1 LSDFPDQS
9 AKNGL
14 KELPVTPRLQEP
26 LTLRGLTLANR
37 SVIAPMCMYSATDGL
52 ANDFHLVHLGRFALG
67 GAGLVI
73 VEATAVQ
80 PQGRITHGDLGL
92 WHEGQVEPL
101 ARIAAFLKQQGSAA
115 GIQLAHAGRKASMQ
129 RPWHGNGPMNANDAT
144 RGEHTWSVVAPSAM
158 AVEPG
163 WLMPKE
169 MTPDDIAVL
178 KRDFRLAAERAL
190 RAGFEV
196 VELHCAHGYLLH
208 SFLSPLTNQRHD
220 GYGGD
225 RAGRMRLPLEVAAI
239 LREVWPQVL
248 PVFVRVSAVDAVEN
262 GWSIADTVAFA
273 TELKRIG
280 IDVIDC
286 SSGGITTSPT
296 ASAVPRE
303 YGFQLPYSQAV
314 REGAAIATMAVGL
327 IVDAQQAERAL
338 QEGQADL
345 VAIARQALED
355 PNWPVK
361 ALGALRTDQPVQER
375 YAHWPN
381 PYGWWLARRAKLI
394 DRLGPWQG

>member
-1 LSDFPDQS
+1 MVS
-9 AKNGL
+9 ARS
-14 KELPVTPRLQEP
+14 LPIEPAVTTPHLLQP
-26 LTLRGLTLANR
+26 LTLRGLTLPNR
-37 SVIAPMCMYSATDGL
+37 TVIAPMCTYSATDGM
-52 ANDFHLVHLGRFALG
+52 ASDFHLVHLGRFALG

-80 PQGRITHGDLGL
+80 PQGRISHGDLGL

-101 ARIAAFLKQQGSAA
+101 ARIAAFLKQHGAAA

-129 RPWHGNGPMNANDAT
+129 RPWHGNGPMNESDAA
-144 RGEHTWSVVAPSAM
+144 RGEHAWSVVAPSAI

-163 WLMPKE
+163 WLLPRE
-169 MTPDDIAVL
+169 MSQADIDVL

-196 VELHCAHGYLLH
+196 LELHCAHGYLMH
-208 SFLSPLTNQRHD
+208 SFLSPITNQRHD
-220 GYGGD
+220 AYGGD

-248 PVFVRVSAVDAVEN
+248 PMFVRISSVDAVEN
-262 GWSIADTVAFA
+262 GWSIDDSIAFA
-273 TELKRIG
+273 KELKKIG
-280 IDVIDC
+280 VDVVDC

-296 ASAVPRE
+296 ASAVPRD

-314 REGAAIATMAVGL
+314 REGAEIATMAVGL
-327 IVDAQQAERAL
+327 IVDAQQAEQVL
-338 QEGQADL
+338 QDKQADL

-361 ALGALRTDQPVQER
+361 ALTTLRAGEPVAER
-375 YAHWPN
+375 FSHWLN
-381 PYGWWLARRAKLI
+381 PYCWWLSRRAKLI
-394 DRLGPWQG
+394 DKLGPWQR

>member
-1 LSDFPDQS
+1 MS
-9 AKNGL
+9 
-14 KELPVTPRLQEP
+14 RLQQAFTLRS
-26 LTLRGLTLANR
+26 LTLRNR
-37 SVIAPMCMYSATDGL
+37 IVIAPMCTYSATDGM
-52 ANDFHLVHLGRFALG
+52 ASDFHLVHLGRYALG

-73 VEATAVQ
+73 AEATAVQ

-92 WHEGQVEPL
+92 WHDGQVEPL
-101 ARIAAFLKQQGSAA
+101 ARIAAFLKQQGAAA

-129 RPWHGNGPMNANDAT
+129 RPWHGNGPMNDHDAA
-144 RGEHTWSVVAPSAM
+144 RGEHAWEVIAPSAL

-163 WLMPKE
+163 WLTPRE
-169 MTPDDIAVL
+169 MSPGDIEVL

-196 VELHCAHGYLLH
+196 LELHCAHGYLLH
-208 SFLSPLTNQRHD
+208 SFLSPLTNLRHD

-225 RAGRMRLPLEVAAI
+225 RAGRMRLPLEVAAL
-239 LREVWPQVL
+239 LRELWPQVL
-248 PVFVRVSAVDAVEN
+248 PMFVRVSAVDAAEN
-262 GWSIADTVAFA
+262 GWSIDDTIAFA
-273 TELKRIG
+273 RELKALG
-280 IDVIDC
+280 IDVVDC

-303 YGFQLPYSQAV
+303 YGFQLPYAQAV
-314 REGAAIATMAVGL
+314 REGAGIATMAVGL
-327 IVDAQQAERAL
+327 IVDAQQAEAVLADGR
-338 QEGQADL
+338 ADL

-361 ALGALRTDQPVQER
+361 ALTALDAGRPAAER
-375 YAHWPN
+375 YGHWLD

-394 DRLGPWQG
+394 DRLGPWKR

>member
-1 LSDFPDQS
+1 M
-9 AKNGL
+9 
-14 KELPVTPRLQEP
+14 TPRLQEP

-37 SVIAPMCMYSATDGL
+37 SVIAPMCTYSATDGL
-52 ANDFHLVHLGRFALG
+52 ANEFHLVHLGRFALG

-129 RPWHGNGPMNANDAT
+129 RPWHGNGPMNASDAA
-144 RGEHTWSVVAPSAM
+144 RGEHPWAVLAPTAV

-169 MTPDDIAVL
+169 MTLDDIAVL

-196 VELHCAHGYLLH
+196 LELHCAHGYLLH
-208 SFLSPLTNQRHD
+208 SFLSPITNQRHD

-225 RAGRMRLPLEVAAI
+225 RAGRMRLPLEVAAL

-248 PVFVRVSAVDAVEN
+248 PVFVRVSSVDAVEN

-273 TELKRIG
+273 SELKRIG

-314 REGAAIATMAVGL
+314 REGAGIPTMAVGL
-327 IVDAQQAERAL
+327 IVDAQQAERVL
-338 QEGQADL
+338 QDGQADL

-361 ALGALRTDQPVQER
+361 ALTALKADQPVQER
-375 YAHWPN
+375 YAHWLN

-394 DRLGPWQG
+394 DKLGPWQG

>member
-1 LSDFPDQS
+1 MVS
-9 AKNGL
+9 AHS
-14 KELPVTPRLQEP
+14 LPTEAHVTPRLQQP
-26 LTLRGLTLANR
+26 LTLRGLTLPNR
-37 SVIAPMCMYSATDGL
+37 TVIAPMCMYSATDGM
-52 ANDFHLVHLGRFALG
+52 ATDFHLVHLGRFALG

-92 WHEGQVEPL
+92 WHDGQVEPL
-101 ARIAAFLKQQGSAA
+101 ARIAAFLKQHGSAA

-129 RPWHGNGPMNANDAT
+129 RPWHGNGPMNESDAA
-144 RGEHTWSVVAPSAM
+144 RGEHAWSVIAPSAI

-163 WLMPKE
+163 WLLPRE
-169 MTPDDIAVL
+169 MTQADIDVL

-196 VELHCAHGYLLH
+196 LELHCAHGYLMH
-208 SFLSPLTNQRHD
+208 SFLSPITNQRTD

-225 RAGRMRLPLEVAAI
+225 RAGRMRLPLEIATL

-248 PVFVRVSAVDAVEN
+248 PMFVRISSVDAVEN
-262 GWSIADTVAFA
+262 GWSADDSVAFA
-273 TELKRIG
+273 RELKRIG
-280 IDVIDC
+280 VDVVDC

-314 REGAAIATMAVGL
+314 REGAGIATMAVGL
-327 IVDAQQAERAL
+327 IVDAHQAEQVL
-338 QEGQADL
+338 QDGQADL

-361 ALGALRTDQPVQER
+361 ALTTLHADEPVAQR
-375 YAHWPN
+375 YSHWLN
-381 PYGWWLARRAKLI
+381 PFGWWLSRRAKLV
-394 DRLGPWQG
+394 DRLGPWRS

>member
-1 LSDFPDQS
+1 MVS
-9 AKNGL
+9 ARSL
-14 KELPVTPRLQEP
+14 RWCLAVTSQLQQP
-26 LTLRGLTLANR
+26 LTLRGLTLPNR
-37 SVIAPMCMYSATDGL
+37 IVIAPMCTYSATEGV
-52 ANDFHLVHLGRFALG
+52 AHDFHLVHLGRFALG

-92 WHEGQVEPL
+92 WHDGQVEPL
-101 ARIAAFLKQQGSAA
+101 ARIAAFLKQHGTAA

-129 RPWHGNGPMNANDAT
+129 RPWHGNGPMTADDAA
-144 RGEHTWSVVAPSAM
+144 RGEHPWNVVAPSAI

-163 WLMPKE
+163 WLMPRE
-169 MTPDDIAVL
+169 MTADDITIL

-196 VELHCAHGYLLH
+196 LELHCAHGYLLH
-208 SFLSPLTNQRHD
+208 SFLSPITNQRQD

-225 RAGRMRLPLEVAAI
+225 LAGRMRLPLEIAAL

-248 PVFVRVSAVDAVEN
+248 PMFVRVSSVDAVEG
-262 GWSIADTVAFA
+262 GWSIDDSIAFA
-273 TELKRIG
+273 RELKARG
-280 IDVIDC
+280 IDVVDC

-296 ASAVPRE
+296 ASAVPRG
-303 YGFQLPYSQAV
+303 YGFQLPYAQAV
-314 REGAAIATMAVGL
+314 REGAGIATMAVGL
-327 IVDAQQAERAL
+327 IVDPQQAERVL
-338 QEGQADL
+338 RDGQADL

-361 ALGALRTDQPVQER
+361 ALTALQGDAPALSR
-375 YAHWPN
+375 YGHWPN